1 MTFARV
7 RALILVGVLFVTAAV
22 VVIMAIG
29 RDSQTRPRVNA
40 DCPAGL
46 VPANLTMPN
55 ADQIVLNVFNGTNKV
70 GLAQDIGREF
80 TNRGFTVKK
89 TGNVRGEE
97 VEDVAV
103 IRYGPLAVGAAWYVS
118 AYFLVGAADMQFDI
132 EREGAEVDVIIGLQF
147 RQLATVTEVNQSI
160 AAITV
165 AGDVQLPAGTC
176 EIEAP
181 PATPTPSPS
190 PSPGTTP
197 TPTAVAA

>member
-7 RALILVGVLFVTAAV
+7 RALILVSVLFVTAAV

-29 RDSQTRPRVNA
+29 RDSQTRPQVNT

-55 ADQIVLNVFNGTNKV
+55 SDQVVLNVLNGTDKV

-80 TNRGFTVKK
+80 TNRGFVVKK
-89 TGNVRGEE
+89 TGNVRGDRID
-97 VEDVAV
+97 DVAV

-132 EREGAEVDVIIGLQF
+132 EREGTEVDVIIGTQF
-147 RQLATVTEVNQSI
+147 RQLATLTEVNQSI
-160 AAITV
+160 AALTV
-165 AGDVQLPAGTC
+165 GGYVQLPPGTC

-181 PATPTPSPS
+181 PASPSPS
-190 PSPGTTP
+190 PSTGATP